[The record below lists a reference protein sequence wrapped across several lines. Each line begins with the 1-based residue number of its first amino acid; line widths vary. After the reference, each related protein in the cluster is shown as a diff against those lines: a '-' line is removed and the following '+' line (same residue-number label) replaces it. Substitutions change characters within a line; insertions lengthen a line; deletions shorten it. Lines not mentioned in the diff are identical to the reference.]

1 MNTNP
6 INESLINISDNIKE
20 LTKAVKNINRSTG
33 QNPKWNYIDN
43 NGQHWVRN
51 YTEEIIKK

>member
-6 INESLINISDNIKE
+6 INESLINISNNIKE
-20 LTKAVKNINRSTG
+20 LTKAVKSINGSTG

-51 YTEEIIKK
+51 YTGEIIKK

>member
-20 LTKAVKNINRSTG
+20 LTKAVKSINRSAG
-33 QNPKWNYIDN
+33 QNPRWDYIDN
-43 NGQHWVRN
+43 NGQHWTRS
-51 YTEEIIKK
+51 YTGEIIKK